1 MKSENLAEKNQELE
15 LISLEEIIQIL
26 KDKNFD
32 NHRKY
37 MEFYIKND
45 GNYNNKRLPKKPW
58 ELESK
63 ESSCVNFFRGVF
75 PNRKST
81 YQKIQRYS
89 LEDHLRII
97 KDNNL
102 VTIKQYQDYYSKNK
116 DKNKGLFAN
125 PWTQF
130 GFERA
135 WSFFDTAIPNRSN
148 VKKEKRQNNYKLSNE
163 EILQIMADKKL
174 FSARSHREYFL
185 NNRKSGIPA
194 RPWDRFKMKEA
205 QFFNTYFPQR
215 NKISS
220 LEEIKEIFT
229 KNNITSALDFRN
241 FIRSNPNHNIKLS
254 FLRKNKITLSEFLD
268 FVWGKDREKE
278 KEKIMTLEEF
288 VKFLQENKLFSF
300 TMYKKLYKQ
309 NKSNNSRIPVN
320 PMVSYNL
327 TQPEIFEMAFPITK
341 FSKGRIHQKTNRKDV
356 ILFLSEKNIQ
366 NIFQYKEIEKELPL
380 LKNILKTDETSIEE
394 ILQEV
399 ASVNK

>member
-1 MKSENLAEKNQELE
+1 MKKENDLNVAPKLE
-15 LISLEEIIQIL
+15 VISLEEITNIL
-26 KDKNFD
+26 KDNKLD

-37 MEFYIKND
+37 MEFYNQNK
-45 GNYNNKRLPKKPW
+45 GLYNEKMLPKKPW
-58 ELESK
+58 ILDDK
-63 ESSCVNFFRGVF
+63 NNSCVDFFRNIF

-81 YQKIQRYS
+81 YQKIQRLS
-89 LEDHLRII
+89 LDEHIKII

-102 VTIKQYQDYYSKNK
+102 VTIKLYQDYYSKNK
-116 DKNKGLFAN
+116 NKNKGLFAN

-135 WSFFDTAIPNRSN
+135 WSFFDTAIPNRSD
-148 VKKEKRQNNYKLSNE
+148 VKKKNREDNYKLSNE
-163 EILQIMADKKL
+163 EILEIMTDKKL

-185 NNRKSGIPA
+185 NNRESGVPA

-205 QFFNTYFPQR
+205 SFFNTYFPQR

-220 LEEIKEIFT
+220 LEEIKEIFV
-229 KNNITSALDFRN
+229 NNKIYSFIDFNN
-241 FIRSNPNHNIKLS
+241 FIKKNQNHNIKIS
-254 FLRKNKITLSEFLD
+254 FYKKNNMTFSDFLD
-268 FVWGKDREKE
+268 FVWGKDRHRE
-278 KEKIMTLEEF
+278 KEKIMALEEF
-288 VKFLQENKLFSF
+288 IKFLQDKKLFSF
-300 TMYKKLYKQ
+300 TMYKNFYKE
-309 NKSNNSRIPVN
+309 NKKENPKIPVN

-327 TQPEIFEMAFPITK
+327 SQPEIFELAFPMTK

-380 LKNILKTDETSIEE
+380 LKNILKTDENNIED